1 LVEYPWFGSDVDVQ
15 TGYLE
20 GGIHH
25 SRLGVTLGHDL
36 DRLL

>member
-20 GGIHH
+20 YTSFPLGRYI
-25 SRLGVTLGHDL
+25 RL
-36 DRLL
+36 